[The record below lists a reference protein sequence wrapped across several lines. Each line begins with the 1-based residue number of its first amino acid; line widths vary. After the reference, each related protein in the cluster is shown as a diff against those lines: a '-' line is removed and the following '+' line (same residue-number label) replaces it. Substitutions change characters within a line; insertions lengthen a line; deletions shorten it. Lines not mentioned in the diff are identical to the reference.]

1 MNDKVYYPWFHCIAG
16 QKRLKFTIMAA
27 TTHLMTVEEFRR
39 LPEDRGDT
47 YHELHHG
54 ELITLTRPK
63 LKHSL
68 IQTNLLFLL
77 KPLADPSAHVSM
89 EVSFRPSPEHELWA
103 ADVAYLSAERFRQV
117 DPEDNIQGAP
127 DLVIEVLSPSN
138 TAGEMLDRER
148 ICLVNGARE
157 FWLVDP
163 DRRQVKVSTPDG
175 RTIAY
180 QSGQQIPLPLFG
192 PVAQVNV
199 DDVFRY

>member
-1 MNDKVYYPWFHCIAG
+1 
-16 QKRLKFTIMAA
+16 MAA
-27 TTHLMTVEEFRR
+27 ITHLMTVEEFRS
-39 LPEDRGDT
+39 LPEGRGET

-89 EVSFRPSPEHELWA
+89 EVSFRPFPEHELWA
-103 ADVAYLSAERFRQV
+103 ADVAYLSAARFRQA

-138 TAGEMLDRER
+138 TASEMLDRER
-148 ICLVNGARE
+148 ICLANGARE
-157 FWLVDP
+157 FWVVDP
-163 DRRQVKVSTPDG
+163 ASCLIRVITQDSPAK
-175 RTIAY
+175 IY
-180 QSGQQIPLPLFG
+180 EKGQQIPLPLFG
-192 PVAQVNV
+192 PESRINV
-199 DDVFRY
+199 TDVFHN